1 MEPTDDLRGAARG
14 AAVLRLLA
22 SQPAPMS
29 ATTVARHLGIPRA
42 STYRIL
48 DALATEGFVQHYP
61 EAQRWGLGIVAF
73 EIGNAYLRQAPL
85 ERLARPLLVDL
96 VNRVHETTHF
106 GVLHGADVMYV
117 VKEQPVRSVPTVID
131 VGVRLPAH
139 LTASGR
145 AILAE
150 LPPAQIRALFP
161 TAAAF
166 TQRTDRG
173 PASLPEL
180 RTMLRNER
188 AQGWAS
194 EDGMI
199 SAGLASIAHAVTDHE
214 GRPVG
219 SVAVTFPVERWP
231 IQDRPRLAGA
241 VVTTARR
248 LTQRLQLRP
257 HA

>member
-1 MEPTDDLRGAARG
+1 
-14 AAVLRLLA
+14 VLRLLA
-22 SQPAPMS
+22 SSPAPIG
-29 ATTVARHLGIPRA
+29 AATVARHLDIPRA

-48 DALATEGFVQHYP
+48 DALASEGFVQHYP
-61 EAQRWGLGIVAF
+61 EEQRWGLGIVAF

-85 ERLARPLLVDL
+85 ERLARPVLADL
-96 VNRVHETTHF
+96 VTRVHETTHF

-150 LPPAQIRALFP
+150 LPAAQLRALFP
-161 TAAAF
+161 HAAAF
-166 TQRTDRG
+166 TRRTDRG
-173 PASLPEL
+173 PQSLSEL
-180 RTMLRNER
+180 RALLNAER
-188 AQGWAS
+188 AQGWAY

-199 SAGLASIAHAVTDHE
+199 TSGLASIARCVLDHE
-214 GRPVG
+214 GRPAG
-219 SVAVTFPVERWP
+219 AVAVTFPPERWP
-231 IQDRPRLAGA
+231 GADQQRLAAA

-257 HA
+257 H